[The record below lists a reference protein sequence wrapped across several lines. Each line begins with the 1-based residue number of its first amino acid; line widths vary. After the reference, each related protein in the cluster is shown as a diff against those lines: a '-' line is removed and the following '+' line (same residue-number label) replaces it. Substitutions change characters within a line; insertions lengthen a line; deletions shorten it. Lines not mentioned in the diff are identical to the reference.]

1 MGRLKKAAKPGQ
13 FMTNRMTL
21 YKCRSCNRTD
31 RKPFDAEGPATC
43 NHCSSP
49 MDPLEIRYRCVRCG
63 HIEFIEIGYGQIMSQ
78 VRLPNICQAQE
89 RRPRRDQDS
98 TGRVTRT
105 SRPHPQYTVRVRLAC
120 RPCPSNFRS
129 VRSPFTRH

>member
-1 MGRLKKAAKPGQ
+1 MIERERPVEIMGRLKKAAKPGQ

-63 HIEFIEIGYGQIMSQ
+63 HIEFIEIGATGKSCHKCGYRIF
-78 VRLPNICQAQE
+78 VK
-89 RRPRRDQDS
+89 PRKEGPDGIKTLR
-98 TGRVTRT
+98 
-105 SRPHPQYTVRVRLAC
+105 AE
-120 RPCPSNFRS
+120 
-129 VRSPFTRH
+129 